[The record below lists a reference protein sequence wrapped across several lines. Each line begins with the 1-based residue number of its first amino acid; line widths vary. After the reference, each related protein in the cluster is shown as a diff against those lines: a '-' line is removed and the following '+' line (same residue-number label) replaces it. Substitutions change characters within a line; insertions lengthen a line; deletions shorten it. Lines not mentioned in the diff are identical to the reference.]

1 MLSKET
7 IGMAFDFHSLRHTH
21 ATRLIEAGISPKT
34 VQDRLGH
41 QNIETTLQTYVHNT
55 EQMEENAVDV
65 FEKITTG
72 V

>member
-1 MLSKET
+1 
-7 IGMAFDFHSLRHTH
+7 
-21 ATRLIEAGISPKT
+21 LIEAGVSPKT

-55 EQMEENAVDV
+55 VLLEDNAVDV
-65 FEKITTG
+65 FGKIAKG